1 MAFTDQQLQKLQTVI
16 EQRRAALIDEL
27 KDDWQRVR
35 RDQDDL
41 IGSVPDPGDASVAT
55 LIADLDKA
63 DLGRDLSELRGLE
76 AARARMAEGN
86 YGVCFDCGRDIGFER
101 LQVNPS
107 AVRCIDDQTKY
118 ETTHGR
124 NSGPSL

>member
-86 YGVCFDCGRDIGFER
+86 YGVCIDCGRDIGFER

>member
-16 EQRRAALIDEL
+16 EQRRALLLEEL
-27 KDDWQRVR
+27 REDWERVR
-35 RDQDDL
+35 RDQQDL
-41 IGSVPDPGDASVAT
+41 IGSVPDAGDASVAT

-63 DLGRDLSELRGLE
+63 DLGRDMTELRDLE
-76 AARARMAEGN
+76 AARTRMAEGN
-86 YGVCFDCGRDIGFER
+86 YGMCIDCGREIGFER

-107 AVRCIDDQTKY
+107 ALRCIEDQTKY

>member
-16 EQRRAALIDEL
+16 EQRRAVLLDEL
-27 KDDWQRVR
+27 KQDWERVR
-35 RDQDDL
+35 RDQQDL

-63 DLGRDLSELRGLE
+63 DLGRDMTELRALE
-76 AARARMAEGN
+76 AARARMAEGS
-86 YGVCFDCGRDIGFER
+86 YGTCIDCGREIGFER

-107 AVRCIDDQTKY
+107 AVRCIEDQTKY

>member
-16 EQRRAALIDEL
+16 EQRRAVLLDEL
-27 KDDWQRVR
+27 KEDWQRVR
-35 RDQDDL
+35 RDQQDL

-63 DLGRDLSELRGLE
+63 DLGRDLTELRNLE
-76 AARARMAEGN
+76 AARQRMAQGT
-86 YGVCFDCGRDIGFER
+86 YGICIDCEREIGFER
-101 LQVNPS
+101 LQANPG
-107 AVRCIDDQTKY
+107 AVRCIEDQTKH